1 MDFIFCKIVNGE
13 IPSNKVYE
21 DDDIVAFNDL
31 SPQSPI
37 HFLVIPKK
45 HIESCNFL
53 DRENSEVVAKIFV
66 KFAELAKEVGFEESG
81 YRIINNCN
89 DHGGQTVKHLHFH
102 VLAGRSLN
110 WPPG

>member
-1 MDFIFCKIVNGE
+1 MDCIFCKIVNGE
-13 IPSNKVYE
+13 IPSNKIYE
-21 DDDIVAFNDL
+21 DEDIIAFNDL
-31 SPQSPI
+31 YPQAPI

-66 KFAELAKEVGFEESG
+66 KIAELAKEMGFDESG

>member
-1 MDFIFCKIVNGE
+1 MDCIFCKIVNGE
-13 IPSNKVYE
+13 ITSNKVYE

-66 KFAELAKEVGFEESG
+66 KIAELAKEMGFDESG

>member
-1 MDFIFCKIVNGE
+1 MDCIFCKIVNGE
-13 IPSNKVYE
+13 IPSNKIYE

-45 HIESCNFL
+45 HIESCNFV
-53 DRENSEVVAKIFV
+53 DKGNSEVVGKIFL
-66 KFAELAKEVGFEESG
+66 KIFELAKGMGFDESG

-89 DHGGQTVKHLHFH
+89 KDGGQTVKHLHFH